1 MECLAAGEEAS
12 GENAMARTRIAIICG
27 GASAEHEVS
36 LQSARNIVA
45 ALDRRRFEVAVI
57 GIDKDGVWH
66 AADPDD
72 FIAHPDDPR
81 RIALKAEAGALA
93 VVPGRRAGQI
103 IDAASGAI
111 AFEVDVAFPIVH
123 GPTGEDGTLQGLL
136 RAANI
141 ACVGSGV
148 LGSAVAMD
156 KEVAKRLLRAAG
168 LAVAPFEVV
177 TAGAAPLDYASLAAR
192 LGRPLFVKPA
202 NLGSSVGVSRVASA
216 AELSQAVELALSFDH
231 KVLIEAAVPG
241 REIECAVFGNATP
254 QASTVGEVVVA
265 GGGFYAYDT
274 KYVDDTA
281 RTVIPA
287 ELDAATVA
295 SVRQVA
301 LAAYRTLGCRG
312 LARVDV
318 FVTPGGEVI
327 VNEINTLPGFTSI
340 SMYPKLWA
348 ESGWSYPDL
357 VTHLIELAQQQHAA
371 DRRLRHS
378 L

>member
-1 MECLAAGEEAS
+1 
-12 GENAMARTRIAIICG
+12 MAPTRVAIICG

-45 ALDRRRFEVAVI
+45 ALDRNRFDLAMI
-57 GIDKDGVWH
+57 GIDKAGVWH

-72 FIAHPDDPR
+72 FTVHPDDPR
-81 RIALKAEAGALA
+81 RIALKAESGALA
-93 VVPGRRAGQI
+93 VVPGRESGQI
-103 IDAASGAI
+103 IHADSGET

-148 LGSAVAMD
+148 LGSAAAMD
-156 KEVAKRLLRAAG
+156 KDVTKRLLRDAG
-168 LAVAPFEVV
+168 LNIAPFEVV
-177 TAGAAPLDYASLAAR
+177 TAAGPSPDCAAITAR
-192 LGRPLFVKPA
+192 LGSPLFVKPA
-202 NLGSSVGVSRVASA
+202 NLGSSVGVSKVTTAD
-216 AELSQAVELALSFDH
+216 ELAAAIKLALNFDH
-231 KVLIEAAVPG
+231 KVLVEAAIKG
-241 REIECAVFGNATP
+241 REIECAVLGNDHP
-254 QASTVGEVVVA
+254 RASTVGEVVVA

-281 RTVIPA
+281 RTIIPA
-287 ELDAATVA
+287 DLDPDAIQ
-295 SVRQVA
+295 SVRQAA
-301 LAAYRTLGCRG
+301 LTAYTTLGCLG

-318 FVTPGGEVI
+318 FVIPEKVVI
-327 VNEINTLPGFTSI
+327 VNEINTLPGFTAI

-348 ESGWSYPDL
+348 ESGCPHSKL
-357 VTHLIELAQQQHAA
+357 ITRLIELALQRHAA
-371 DRRLRHS
+371 DQNLKHD